1 MIFTLFYF
9 IFHRIR
15 CEILCECLSELQV
28 KVSACNSFVMTFSIC
43 YNVSRSDGLVN
54 FFFFLDHVLK
64 CMVVCCR
71 ITSSCVLSMFSGRGA
86 EKEGRAGTDHGR
98 EQ

>member
-54 FFFFLDHVLK
+54 FFFFG
-64 CMVVCCR
+64 
-71 ITSSCVLSMFSGRGA
+71 SCFEVYGGMLPHHF
-86 EKEGRAGTDHGR
+86 
-98 EQ
+98 